1 MNNGK
6 GIAMPKGKVNGIPF
20 ELLDTAKQLGDN
32 VLVLRTLEVLENTVV
47 DNINWREKSYNSYLK
62 RVEEVSIDWTGTFD
76 KDSLIV
82 HSPQIVDVEGEEEPN
97 RRVLV
102 NFAALIPLNQKRKE
116 LN

>member
-20 ELLDTAKQLGDN
+20 ELLDTAKQIGDN

-47 DNINWREKSYNSYLK
+47 DNINWREKSCDSYLK
-62 RVEEVSIDWTGTFD
+62 RVEEVSIDWTGGFD

-82 HSPQIVDVEGEEEPN
+82 HSPQIIDIEGEKEPN
-97 RRVLV
+97 RRILV

-116 LN
+116 LH

>member
-1 MNNGK
+1 M
-6 GIAMPKGKVNGIPF
+6 
-20 ELLDTAKQLGDN
+20 
-32 VLVLRTLEVLENTVV
+32 
-47 DNINWREKSYNSYLK
+47 
-62 RVEEVSIDWTGTFD
+62 SIDWTGTFD

>member
-6 GIAMPKGKVNGIPF
+6 GIDMPKGKVNGIPF
-20 ELLDTAKQLGDN
+20 ELLDTAKQIGDN

-47 DNINWREKSYNSYLK
+47 DNINWREKSYDSYLK
-62 RVEEVSIDWTGTFD
+62 RVEEVSIDWTGGFD

-82 HSPQIVDVEGEEEPN
+82 HSPQIIDIEGEKEPN
-97 RRVLV
+97 RRILV

-116 LN
+116 LH

>member
-20 ELLDTAKQLGDN
+20 ELLDTAKQIGDN

-47 DNINWREKSYNSYLK
+47 DNINWREKSYDSYLE
-62 RVEEVSIDWTGTFD
+62 RVEEVSIDWTGGFD

-82 HSPQIVDVEGEEEPN
+82 HSPQIIDIEGEKEPN
-97 RRVLV
+97 RRILV

-116 LN
+116 LH